1 MGRTGP
7 RRVAGR
13 AVGRRVGGQRWR
25 SGHQKA
31 VNSDIIVFTVSF
43 ARAPRAG
50 RKPLSCA
57 RGFAAASGLRP

>member
-31 VNSDIIVFTVSF
+31 VNSDIIILKIATLTHILLCCSQFSVALFY
-43 ARAPRAG
+43 PIL
-50 RKPLSCA
+50 PLI
-57 RGFAAASGLRP
+57 